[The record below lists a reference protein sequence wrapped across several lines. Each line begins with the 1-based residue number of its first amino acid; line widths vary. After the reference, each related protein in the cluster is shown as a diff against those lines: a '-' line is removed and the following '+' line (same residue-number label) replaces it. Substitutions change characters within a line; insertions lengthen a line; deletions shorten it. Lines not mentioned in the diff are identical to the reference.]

1 MYAAVADKIRASR
14 DIEKIVSTVEK
25 AGIRIGGLIYGI
37 WSVRSVRILIRDKIM
52 FTRNCK
58 GNIGTKN
65 NKY

>member
-14 DIEKIVSTVEK
+14 DIEKIVSSVEK
-25 AGIRIGGLIYGI
+25 AGTRIGGLIYGM
-37 WSVRSVRILIRDKIM
+37 WPVRSVRILIRDKII
-52 FTRNCK
+52 FTLNCK